1 MTLSASPRPSRQEVE
16 AWFQRY
22 GTLVYRRALV
32 LLGNPAE
39 AEDAV
44 QEVFIKALDRFG
56 TFRGEAKASTWLYR
70 ITTNHCLNQLRN
82 QKRRRALLEDPAS
95 PDSGLAGAPSQA
107 EIQALRRLLVDA
119 DDRQATCA
127 IYIHV
132 DGMSRPEAAEALG
145 VSLRTVGNLL
155 DRFVAWARSRLDP
168 DSDFLAL
175 VERQNPH
182 PTPHAVDLPDAPPS
196 GVQRTGSDR

>member
-1 MTLSASPRPSRQEVE
+1 VE
-16 AWFQRY
+16 EWFQSH

-82 QKRRRALLEDPAS
+82 QKRRRQLLDEPVS
-95 PDSGLAGAPSQA
+95 PDAVLVGAPSRA
-107 EIQALRRLLVDA
+107 EIHALRVLLAEA

-127 IYIHV
+127 IYIFV

-155 DRFVAWARSRLDP
+155 DRFVSWARARLDP
-168 DSDFLAL
+168 DESLGF
-175 VERQNPH
+175 VERRH
-182 PTPHAVDLPDAPPS
+182 GAELPDAAPS
-196 GVQRTGSDR
+196 GVLRTGTDR